1 MFHSKR
7 HCAGQMENSAA
18 ILDIN
23 EAFPVISADAISD
36 ANKAIEIDPTI
47 SKAYLRKG

>member
-1 MFHSKR
+1 MNGFLS
-7 HCAGQMENSAA
+7 
-18 ILDIN
+18 
-23 EAFPVISADAISD
+23 SADAISD